1 MFGKILLMSGLLF
14 LKIFGSEL
22 LFFGCR
28 CWSCV
33 CWCCFAY
40 VFALCFGGSLPKLSG
55 TILLMSGFFA
65 VWFLCFL
72 RSGFG
77 FGFSSLLFL
86 LLLPPFC
93 SWGRL
98 GSLFLPSL
106 RLHGRTASNDE
117 GRSGLHHDMFLFFFF
132 FSFLSARAG
141 SPLPLL
147 LFSPSLSLLSLS
159 LAACVRLRNTP
170 TTVWSSMTG
179 SERPSPELLLMREAS
194 PTVLGGEN
202 SGDALEASYALNYRD
217 WGIPTALSRGIPGY
231 ALRAFPG
238 SFRFFP
244 ALLPEKSQ
252 PYWGCGPFTARNGWA
267 TFGKCIV
274 IGFDHCNF

>member
-1 MFGKILLMSGLLF
+1 M
-14 LKIFGSEL
+14 
-22 LFFGCR
+22 FFGCR

-40 VFALCFGGSLPKLSG
+40 VFALYFGGSLPKLSG
-55 TILLMSGFFA
+55 KILLMSGFFA

-117 GRSGLHHDMFLFFFF
+117 GRSGLHHDMFLFFLFL
-132 FSFLSARAG
+132 FSLPGPAPLSL
-141 SPLPLL
+141 SCSSLPLS
-147 LFSPSLSLLSLS
+147 LFSLSLS
-159 LAACVRLRNTP
+159 ACVRET
-170 TTVWSSMTG
+170 
-179 SERPSPELLLMREAS
+179 
-194 PTVLGGEN
+194 
-202 SGDALEASYALNYRD
+202 
-217 WGIPTALSRGIPGY
+217 
-231 ALRAFPG
+231 
-238 SFRFFP
+238 
-244 ALLPEKSQ
+244 
-252 PYWGCGPFTARNGWA
+252 
-267 TFGKCIV
+267 
-274 IGFDHCNF
+274 